1 MPVPVVQIGDGS
13 SDEGEVG
20 IFDSDGRLIRRMTGA
35 GEPESLA
42 RTEDGRFLVADLAG
56 DRILEL
62 DETGTISWSWSGK
75 EEALRPQRVVPLAS
89 GGVLVAGERGVAEI
103 RRDKSVAWR
112 APLPIPGLLTGFG
125 QSTDGSAL
133 LVLENQVWR
142 LGPDG
147 TARRLTFDGPA
158 PLFLH
163 GSPRP
168 SGGLVLWD
176 HSWPLAYEV
185 EAKGDRLVAIREFPV
200 TLPTTL
206 SLDPSGA
213 PLYVSDAFTVRRL
226 LAGAAVD
233 FRVPFEPRAVL
244 FLPAAGH
251 YVLAYRRTPDL
262 TWPDTRP
269 KPSEAPVFRRPRLF
283 AWLLGA
289 LLMGA
294 LLHAV
299 RWKRFPRTPPA
310 ASAPSPPTAL
320 RPSRPVLRA
329 SALALFAAGLG
340 LATLGQLRLVTGAE
354 AGWLPLY
361 LCGAALAA
369 AAVVAGRRLAPDPK
383 DPFWPALVR
392 ARPDLSG
399 WPLLLAS
406 GLLVAAGSV
415 WLFLLSA
422 RHADPA
428 DVTGLFLALN
438 LLLALTAILFV
449 SRLPLVPA
457 ILLPLGVAA
466 VTFLYRLAQ
475 VPANTHFDF
484 NWYTW
489 SAWKLLTGVMTNPW
503 EHGFVAVPAIG
514 LFPEMIGLALAGE
527 GPFGFRLGSALFG
540 MTAPLAVYLLGRAY
554 RDRRTGLLAAI
565 FLAGSLPFIHFTR
578 VPSAGE
584 AATASLWTLAVFA
597 LALRSNN
604 PGWWIATGSAAGLT
618 LYLWPAGRVAPL
630 ACFVAGLLLAARSPR
645 EAARRWFG
653 PLLAALALAVWI
665 APVLPLWIQ
674 NAGFAFPRAESSIE
688 VYRFGEG
695 IQAERLR
702 SSFGGPL
709 RNAFGGFFVLN
720 DNSTQGSLS
729 PACNDAEAVL
739 LATGLAIALV
749 EGFSANVLLLA
760 QLGLTLLFL
769 GAFASSPPWYTRL
782 LPAFPVAAILMA
794 RAALAGF
801 DLLPAF
807 SRTTRRALFA
817 VAAAAVLL
825 LSPVPNFRRY
835 LRYESEE
842 RPLWESTAVAESLRA
857 LPKEVRPYVLLA
869 WRPDWSLEAAHL
881 PPRLGE
887 ILPLIWNLR
896 ITEIHDLTTAL
907 PLPPGPKAIVIPR
920 DDSGEGVR
928 AVTRLF
934 PEARLEPI
942 QGRRGELLASLLR
955 IEK

>member
-1 MPVPVVQIGDGS
+1 AV
-13 SDEGEVG
+13 
-20 IFDSDGRLIRRMTGA
+20 
-35 GEPESLA
+35 
-42 RTEDGRFLVADLAG
+42 TEDGRFLVADGAR

-62 DETGTISWSWSGK
+62 DETGAISWSWRGK
-75 EEALRPQRVVPLAS
+75 EDGLRPRRVVPLPS
-89 GGVLVAGERGVAEI
+89 GDVLVAGDGGVAEI
-103 RRDKSVAWR
+103 RRDESIAWR
-112 APLPIPGLLTGFG
+112 APLPIPGMVAGFG
-125 QSTDGSAL
+125 QSPDGSVL
-133 LVLENQVWR
+133 LVLDNQVWR

-163 GSPRP
+163 AAPRP

-176 HSWPLAYEV
+176 HSWRLAYEV
-185 EAKGDRLVAIREFPV
+185 EARGDRLVAIREFPV
-200 TLPTTL
+200 TLPTTF
-206 SLDPSGA
+206 SLDPSGV
-213 PLYVSDAFTVRRL
+213 PVYISDAYTVSHLR
-226 LAGAAVD
+226 GGTGVT
-233 FRVPFEPRAVL
+233 FRVPFEPRAVGY
-244 FLPAAGH
+244 LPTAGH
-251 YVLAYRRTPDL
+251 YLLAYQRTPDL

-269 KPSEAPVFRRPRLF
+269 RPSEVSVFRRPRLF

-289 LLMGA
+289 LIVGA
-294 LLHAV
+294 LFHAV
-299 RWKRFPRTPPA
+299 KWKRLPRTAPA
-310 ASAPSPPTAL
+310 AFAPPPPVPPPT
-320 RPSRPVLRA
+320 SRPALRA
-329 SALALFAAGLG
+329 SALALFAAGLS
-340 LATLGQLRLVTGAE
+340 LATLGQLRLTRGAE

-369 AAVVAGRRLAPDPK
+369 AAVVAGRRLAPTSK
-383 DPFWPALVR
+383 DPFWSRLAR

-406 GLLVAAGSV
+406 GVLVVAGTV

-422 RHADPA
+422 RHADPV

-438 LLLALTAILFV
+438 LFLALTALLFA
-449 SRLPLVPA
+449 SRPPLVPA
-457 ILLPLGVAA
+457 LLLPLGVAA
-466 VTFLYRLAQ
+466 VTFLYRLAE

-484 NWYTW
+484 NWYVW
-489 SAWKLLTGVMTNPW
+489 PAWKLLTGVLTNPW
-503 EHGFVAVPAIG
+503 EHGFVPVPVIG
-514 LFPEMIGLALAGE
+514 LIPEMLGLALAGE
-527 GPFGFRLGSALFG
+527 SGLGFRLGSALFG

-604 PGWWIATGSAAGLT
+604 PGWWIATGSAAGFT
-618 LYLWPAGRVAPL
+618 LYLWPAARVAPL

-645 EAARRWFG
+645 QAARRWFG

-695 IQAERLR
+695 IRAERLR
-702 SSFGGPL
+702 SSFGVPL
-709 RNAFGGFFVLN
+709 RNALGGFFVLY

-739 LATGLAIALV
+739 LATGLVIVLV
-749 EGFSANVLLLA
+749 EGLSANVLLLA
-760 QLGLTLLFL
+760 QFGLTLLFL
-769 GAFASSPPWYTRL
+769 GAFATSPPWYTRL
-782 LPAFPVAAILMA
+782 LPAVPVAAILMA
-794 RAALAGF
+794 RTVVAGL
-801 DLLPAF
+801 DLLPAV
-807 SRTTRRALFA
+807 SRTARQAVFA
-817 VAAAAVLL
+817 VAAAAVLF
-825 LSPVPNFRRY
+825 LSPVSNFRRY
-835 LRYESEE
+835 LRYETEE
-842 RPLWESTAVAESLRA
+842 RPLWESTAIADSLRA
-857 LPKEVRPYVLLA
+857 LPKDVRLYVLLA
-869 WRPDWSLEAAHL
+869 WRPDWSLHAPLL

-887 ILPLIWNLR
+887 IMPLIWDLR
-896 ITEIHDLTTAL
+896 LTEIHDLTTAL

-920 DDSGEGVR
+920 DDFGEGVR

-934 PEARLEPI
+934 PEARLEPVR
-942 QGRRGELLASLLR
+942 GRRGEPLASLLL
-955 IEK
+955 IDK